1 MNLSRPCLHS
11 TLWDSSSPW
20 LACPGSHSV
29 SSWKNPASTGDWG
42 KNFGR
47 RLPTTCQSTEN
58 EMPKSRICDHMNPS
72 SCTRG
77 IRQGGPKVKGMPCY
91 MKQRKRG
98 REKWAYTTTKKWR
111 EVIARNLM
119 GGIHQGNMLVACQRR
134 HAQAR
139 DIHGPLHIPGRRK
152 LVVVVFLHGMA
163 LRGKQRQCSLEITAT
178 PRGLQTKFIKCI

>member
-1 MNLSRPCLHS
+1 
-11 TLWDSSSPW
+11 
-20 LACPGSHSV
+20 
-29 SSWKNPASTGDWG
+29 
-42 KNFGR
+42 
-47 RLPTTCQSTEN
+47 
-58 EMPKSRICDHMNPS
+58 
-72 SCTRG
+72 
-77 IRQGGPKVKGMPCY
+77 